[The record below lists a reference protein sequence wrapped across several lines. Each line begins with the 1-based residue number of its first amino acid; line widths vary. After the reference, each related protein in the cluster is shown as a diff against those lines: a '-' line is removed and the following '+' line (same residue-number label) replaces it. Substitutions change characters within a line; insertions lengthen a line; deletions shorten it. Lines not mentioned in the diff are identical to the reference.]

1 MRDIRTIDL
10 NLLRA
15 LDALLDERNVSK
27 AADRLGVTQPA
38 VSGMLTRL
46 RGSFDDALFVRSQR
60 GVQPTLRAL
69 EMAGPIKQ
77 ILVDVEILLRP
88 TAFDPKTASFT
99 LTLAVT
105 DYALQAVVVPFVT
118 KLRRY
123 APGIRV
129 ATRPVDNDRVA
140 QQFERGELDLAL
152 MTPDSAPLDLHSRRV
167 FDETYVCALR
177 AGHPDA
183 TGAGISLDRFCAL
196 DHALVSFT
204 GGSFHGITDDALAQ
218 QGRKRHVA
226 LSLHSFLALA
236 EVLRMTDLIAVVP
249 RRLAASA
256 DGLALAEPPIAIPG
270 FTKLAVWHGRT
281 HNDEGHRWA
290 RALLFETCG
299 VVDALSG
306 ELLRCCGIHDPI
318 TAQRPETN
326 GPNSLTAG

>member
-27 AADRLGVTQPA
+27 AAERLGVTQPA

-46 RGSFDDALFVRSQR
+46 RESFDDSLFVRSQR

-69 EMAGPIKQ
+69 ALAEPVKQ
-77 ILVDVEILLRP
+77 ILANVEALLRP
-88 TAFDPKTASFT
+88 ATFDPATASLT
-99 LTLAVT
+99 LTLAAT
-105 DYALQAVVVPFVT
+105 DYALQAVVVPFVM

-129 ATRPVDNDRVA
+129 ATRPVDNDRIA
-140 QQFERGELDLAL
+140 LQFERGELDLAL
-152 MTPDSAPLDLHSRRV
+152 MTPESAPLDLHSRRL

-183 TGAGISLDRFCAL
+183 GGMTISIDRFCAL
-196 DHALVSFT
+196 DHALVSFS
-204 GGSFHGITDDALAQ
+204 GGPFHGVTDEALAHE
-218 QGRKRHVA
+218 GRERHVA
-226 LSLHSFLALA
+226 LSFHSFLALA
-236 EVLRMTDLIAVVP
+236 EVLRATDLIAVVP
-249 RRLAASA
+249 RRLAAAS
-256 DGLALAEPPIAIPG
+256 DGLALIEPPVAVPG

-281 HNDEGHRWA
+281 HNDAGHRWV

-299 VVDALSG
+299 AVDALGS
-306 ELLRCCGIHDPI
+306 ELLRCC
-318 TAQRPETN
+318 
-326 GPNSLTAG
+326 SLDQTG

>member
-27 AADRLGVTQPA
+27 AAERLGVTQPA

-46 RGSFDDALFVRSQR
+46 RESFDDSLFVRSQR

-69 EMAGPIKQ
+69 ALAEPLKQ
-77 ILVDVEILLRP
+77 ILANVEALLRP
-88 TAFDPKTASFT
+88 AAFDPATASLT
-99 LTLAVT
+99 LTLAAT
-105 DYALQAVVVPFVT
+105 DYALQAVVVPFVM
-118 KLRRY
+118 KLCRY

-129 ATRPVDNDRVA
+129 ATRPIDNDRIA

-152 MTPDSAPLDLHSRRV
+152 MTPESAPLDLHSRRL

-183 TGAGISLDRFCAL
+183 GGTTISIERFCAL
-196 DHALVSFT
+196 DHALVSFS
-204 GGSFHGITDDALAQ
+204 GGSFHGVTDEALARE
-218 QGRKRHVA
+218 GRERHVA
-226 LSLHSFLALA
+226 LSFHSFLALA
-236 EVLRMTDLIAVVP
+236 EVLRATDLIAVVP
-249 RRLAASA
+249 RRLAAAS
-256 DGLALAEPPIAIPG
+256 DGLALIEPPVAVPG

-281 HNDEGHRWA
+281 HNDAGHRWV

-299 VVDALSG
+299 AVDALSS
-306 ELLRCCGIHDPI
+306 EFLRCC
-318 TAQRPETN
+318 
-326 GPNSLTAG
+326 SLDQTG

>member
-27 AADRLGVTQPA
+27 AAERLGVTQPA
-38 VSGMLTRL
+38 VSGMLVRL
-46 RGSFDDALFVRSQR
+46 RESFDDTLFVRSQR

-69 EMAGPIKQ
+69 ALAEPIKQ
-77 ILVDVEILLRP
+77 VLANVEALLRP
-88 TAFDPKTASFT
+88 AAFDPATASFT
-99 LTLAVT
+99 LTLAAT

-152 MTPDSAPLDLHSRRV
+152 MTPESAPLDLHSRRL
-167 FDETYVCALR
+167 FDESYVCALR

-183 TGAGISLDRFCAL
+183 SAAGISLDRFCTL
-196 DHALVSFT
+196 DHALVSFS
-204 GGSFHGITDDALAQ
+204 GGSFHGVTDDALAHL
-218 QGRKRHVA
+218 GRERHVA
-226 LSLHSFLALA
+226 LSFHSFLALA
-236 EVLRMTDLIAVVP
+236 EVLRETDLISVAP
-249 RRLAASA
+249 RRLAAA
-256 DGLALAEPPIAIPG
+256 GDGLALLEPPVAIPG

-281 HNDEGHRWA
+281 HSDEGHRWA

-299 VVDALSG
+299 TVDALSG
-306 ELLRCCGIHDPI
+306 ELLRCCGTD
-318 TAQRPETN
+318 
-326 GPNSLTAG
+326 